1 MGDSN
6 GSSSS
11 GGGSMLEWLIPAI
24 GAGINSASRAYSQGT
39 QTGSTSGAPYVGFGM
54 PDSEF
59 DRRTRHEDDFIVG
72 KDGKKIYGTGEYTEL
87 DAMKYDPRFLLWQGS
102 EGLGRVGTMLSRRAE
117 QPFSLGDPIQGLPT
131 YTGSFLSA
139 PVGIRG
145 TDPAMWNPR
154 DELESSGMNTGDPF
168 LSFTSQFKKSGAD
181 PGFASPKPERDVN
194 AVDAM
199 QSHPDMQ
206 SAKGALSMLG
216 IDQDP
221 ETGRFSFG
229 GKGMPGQEM
238 FLGAQGGQHRIPG
251 SEDRPFGGPAG
262 QRTGSQTTAE
272 GGLPGV
278 IPDIRRRRAS
288 WQSA

>member
-1 MGDSN
+1 MSYSDDPKSN
-6 GSSSS
+6 YSG

-24 GAGINSASRAYSQGT
+24 GAGVNAASRSYAQGT
-39 QTGSTSGAPYVGFGM
+39 QTGGEGSPYVGFAM
-54 PDSEF
+54 PD
-59 DRRTRHEDDFIVG
+59 TDFARDAPG
-72 KDGKKIYGTGEYTEL
+72 YGI
-87 DAMKYDPRFLLWQGS
+87 DAMKYDPRFLAWQGS

-131 YTGSFLSA
+131 YTGGFLSA

-154 DELESSGMNTGDPF
+154 GELESSGMNIGDPF
-168 LSFTSQFKKSGAD
+168 LAFTQDFEENNAGSDFAA
-181 PGFASPKPERDVN
+181 PGEPGDLN

-206 SAKGALSMLG
+206 SARGALSMLG

-229 GKGMPGQEM
+229 GGGMPGQQM

-251 SEDRPFGGPAG
+251 SEQRPFGGPAS
-262 QRTGSQTTAE
+262 QRTGSQPTAE
-272 GGLPGV
+272 GGVSTVG
-278 IPDIRRRRAS
+278 PDIRRRRGS

>member
-1 MGDSN
+1 MADNN

-39 QTGSTSGAPYVGFGM
+39 QTGGTGAPYVGFGM
-54 PDSEF
+54 PDTEF
-59 DRRTRHEDDFIVG
+59 ARRTKPEAEG
-72 KDGKKIYGTGEYTEL
+72 GTGEYTEL

-145 TDPAMWNPR
+145 TDPAMWNPQA
-154 DELESSGMNTGDPF
+154 ELESSGMNVGNPF
-168 LSFTSQFKKSGAD
+168 LSFTSQFEKSGAE
-181 PGFASPKPERDVN
+181 PGFAAPKPERDVN

-199 QSHPDMQ
+199 QTHPDMQ
-206 SAKGALSMLG
+206 SAKGALAMLG

-229 GKGMPGQEM
+229 GGGMPGQQM

-251 SEDRPFGGPAG
+251 SEQRPFGGPAG
-262 QRTGSQTTAE
+262 QRTGSQPTAE
-272 GGLPGV
+272 GGVSTVG
-278 IPDIRRRRAS
+278 PDIRRRRGS

>member
-1 MGDSN
+1 MANNN

-39 QTGSTSGAPYVGFGM
+39 QTGGQGAPYVGFGL
-54 PDSEF
+54 PDSDF
-59 DRRTRHEDDFIVG
+59 DRRTKSVAEG
-72 KDGKKIYGTGEYTEL
+72 GTGEYTEL

-131 YTGSFLSA
+131 YTGGFLSA

-145 TDPAMWNPR
+145 TDPAMWNPQA
-154 DELESSGMNTGDPF
+154 ELESSGMNTGDPF

-181 PGFASPKPERDVN
+181 PGFAAPKPERDVN

-229 GKGMPGQEM
+229 GEGMPGQQM

-251 SEDRPFGGPAG
+251 SEQRPFGGPAG
-262 QRTGSQTTAE
+262 QRTGSQPTAE
-272 GGLPGV
+272 GGVSTVG
-278 IPDIRRRRAS
+278 PDIRRRRGS